1 MNTKTF
7 TMGGRIAVA
16 GMVALLSLGIGTGRA
31 GAGTPV
37 ACTIEMD
44 PTEIFIN
51 AQDTT
56 AAAGELTSTYTGSW
70 SLGDN
75 VYAWISVNDGAP
87 VYDGGGPRDQE
98 QVFTFPFTAAG
109 IVDLIA
115 QGLGSEPAYGEYT
128 VRLEL
133 HYVRT
138 ELLSLP
144 AGVAPPYDVEDLLC
158 VEEFYVTWSE
168 SELPETGTDVVTMWT
183 WTAALLGLGTV
194 SVLVASRRRA

>member
-7 TMGGRIAVA
+7 AMGGRLAVA
-16 GMVALLSLGIGTGRA
+16 GMVAVLSLGIGAGQA

-56 AAAGELTSTYTGSW
+56 APAGELTSTYTGSW

-75 VYAWISVNDGAP
+75 VYAWISVNDGDP
-87 VYDGGGPRDQE
+87 VSDNGGPRDQE

-115 QGLGSEPAYGEYT
+115 HGLGSEPAYGEYR

-133 HYVRT
+133 HYMRT
-138 ELLSLP
+138 EPLSMP
-144 AGVAPPYDVEDLLC
+144 AGLIPPYDAANLLC
-158 VEEFYVTWSE
+158 YEEFSVTWSE
-168 SELPETGTDVVTMWT
+168 SELPETGTDTGMMVA
-183 WTAALLGLGTV
+183 WTAALLGVGAV
-194 SVLVASRRRA
+194 SVLAASRRRA